1 MHLQTHPHASP
12 RSSQPTRSFIHITR
26 DASPPLVLA
35 FGGNATF
42 IILRKLYL
50 PSILHLTLIRY
61 NSLTINT
68 LLSVRCYHCHLHATY
83 TQPTRN
89 LHNPHGTSTGGRYY
103 DIGEQKSLLLRQIS
117 LCPCGVLSTAYVHV
131 DCEAAR

>member
-12 RSSQPTRSFIHITR
+12 RTSQPTRSFIHITR
-26 DASPPLVLA
+26 GASPPLVLA
-35 FGGNATF
+35 FGGNVTF

-68 LLSVRCYHCHLHATY
+68 LLSVRYYHCHLHATY
-83 TQPTRN
+83 TTCT
-89 LHNPHGTSTGGRYY
+89 LPHGTSTGGRYY
-103 DIGEQKSLLLRQIS
+103 GIGEQKSLLLRQIS
-117 LCPCGVLSTAYVHV
+117 LCPCGVLSTAHVHV

>member
-1 MHLQTHPHASP
+1 MEELKVHLQTHPHASP
-12 RSSQPTRSFIHITR
+12 RTSQPTRSFIHITR

-68 LLSVRCYHCHLHATY
+68 LLSVRYYHCHLHATY
-83 TQPTRN
+83 TTHTAQAREE
-89 LHNPHGTSTGGRYY
+89 
-103 DIGEQKSLLLRQIS
+103 DI
-117 LCPCGVLSTAYVHV
+117 TT
-131 DCEAAR
+131 